1 MMAPGCFTHAADR
14 KLAII
19 LWDIENV
26 RLPMPPGPTP
36 AAVLMA
42 LKQRFVFS
50 AGFVEHKTVC
60 CVTRTSLH
68 AIERSWPRFA
78 GDVVPHMDVCI
89 GSHTT
94 TKFAADYVLCRELS
108 SFMREQA
115 AHAGRCRIVLLTGD
129 ADFTEPIQRA
139 VRMGFDVQLVHYGES
154 TACTLLELPVTRV
167 EWTHFVSDM
176 DTDVVP
182 VFPYGAVLDDIRASA
197 GAAREAVQ
205 ASARAAQAELSAAKS
220 ALSATNTLLATVRR
234 EAAAEGMRVKAM
246 LGAVRADAAAA
257 AKRHEKRVM
266 NAMKAE
272 SEAHAGAA
280 LVFVEL
286 EAARAE
292 LAALRGH
299 ATESP
304 TVHTAM
310 DVANEE
316 LHAAAAENRCWRVC
330 GLLAAVPIGCALW
343 RLSGCPP

>member
-1 MMAPGCFTHAADR
+1 MAPGCFTHAADR

-115 AHAGRCRIVLLTGD
+115 AHAGVRGHRASDGRPCVASGARHRCRWDGPLPGAI
-129 ADFTEPIQRA
+129 
-139 VRMGFDVQLVHYGES
+139 S
-154 TACTLLELPVTRV
+154 TVPTRR
-167 EWTHFVSDM
+167 
-176 DTDVVP
+176 P
-182 VFPYGAVLDDIRASA
+182 
-197 GAAREAVQ
+197 
-205 ASARAAQAELSAAKS
+205 
-220 ALSATNTLLATVRR
+220 
-234 EAAAEGMRVKAM
+234 
-246 LGAVRADAAAA
+246 
-257 AKRHEKRVM
+257 
-266 NAMKAE
+266 
-272 SEAHAGAA
+272 
-280 LVFVEL
+280 
-286 EAARAE
+286 
-292 LAALRGH
+292 
-299 ATESP
+299 
-304 TVHTAM
+304 
-310 DVANEE
+310 
-316 LHAAAAENRCWRVC
+316 
-330 GLLAAVPIGCALW
+330 
-343 RLSGCPP
+343 